1 MLRPPALRAARA
13 FTLIE
18 VLVALMIL
26 SVMATLCWKGLD
38 GILKS
43 REIADGGLKRSLRL
57 QSVMQQWTAD
67 LNAVV
72 DTGAVQALQ
81 FDGAALRMTRQ
92 AAGGVQVVVWA
103 LRSGRWVRWAGEPV
117 TSLGPL
123 KDQWAR
129 SYAFQGRESGSLAA
143 LKGVSQWQ
151 VYFWRGTGPW
161 SNAQSSAGTSTALPS
176 AAAAAASGATGAVG
190 AQGNL
195 LGQANSR
202 EPLPYGVRTV
212 LSLGDGSGFSGNIVR
227 DVVMAAQPNQ

>member
-1 MLRPPALRAARA
+1 MLVRTDRGM
-13 FTLIE
+13 TLIE

-57 QSVMQQWTAD
+57 QSVMQQWNAD
-67 LNAVV
+67 LHAVV
-72 DTGAVQALQ
+72 DTGSVQALQ

-117 TSLGPL
+117 TTVGPL
-123 KDQWAR
+123 KEQWAR

-161 SNAQSSAGTSTALPS
+161 SNAQSSAGTSTTLPTS
-176 AAAAAASGATGAVG
+176 VTSGSTGALG

-202 EPLPYGVRTV
+202 EPLPFGVRTV
-212 LSLGDGSGFSGNIVR
+212 LTLGEGSGFNGSILR
-227 DVVMAAQPNQ
+227 DVVMGAQPNQ

>member
-1 MLRPPALRAARA
+1 MPMLRLPLRRTQGA

-18 VLVALMIL
+18 VLVALLIL

-38 GILKS
+38 GIMKS

-103 LRSGRWVRWAGEPV
+103 LRAGRWVRWAGEPV
-117 TSLGPL
+117 TTLGPL
-123 KDQWAR
+123 KEQWAR
-129 SYAFQGRESGSLAA
+129 SYAFQGREPGSLAA

-161 SNAQSSAGTSTALPS
+161 SNAQSSAGTSTTLPS
-176 AAAAAASGATGAVG
+176 SATNGTTGAVG

-195 LGQANSR
+195 LGQTNSR

-212 LSLGDGSGFSGNIVR
+212 LTLSEGSGFNGSILR